1 MFCKI
6 CNKEFSNDKSGEGK
20 FYTHLRFE
28 HNISKKQYVILTEY
42 DAAAPK
48 CVCGCS
54 EEAAWENRIG
64 FREYAKGHRKFKHR
78 VQQYIKQNGHP
89 VCSFSGCSN
98 ETGFDRAEPRKY
110 CSTICATA
118 DRSEMAQNRLVH
130 QIEQYIKENG
140 HPICS
145 SPDCSNEAGFYKGKP
160 NKYCS
165 TSCSSREKWKDP
177 VMREKIADGI
187 RKSINN
193 NPEELQ
199 RRSDFMKLK
208 MKDPEY
214 VNNVLSSLPQRFS
227 KLHLK
232 IREQLNL
239 EQKGFIGEQ
248 IVGRYV
254 VDELNEA
261 AKTIIEIN
269 GDYIHANPLMYAEN
283 DIIRLPGNSYT
294 AAEKWE
300 SDKRKLDELKSMGYN
315 VIVIWESDNI
325 NNIEI

>member
-130 QIEQYIKENG
+130 QIEQMVTLFAPLLIVPMRRGSIKENQTNTV
-140 HPICS
+140 PRLVLL
-145 SPDCSNEAGFYKGKP
+145 E
-160 NKYCS
+160 
-165 TSCSSREKWKDP
+165 
-177 VMREKIADGI
+177 
-187 RKSINN
+187 
-193 NPEELQ
+193 
-199 RRSDFMKLK
+199 RS
-208 MKDPEY
+208 
-214 VNNVLSSLPQRFS
+214 
-227 KLHLK
+227 
-232 IREQLNL
+232 
-239 EQKGFIGEQ
+239 
-248 IVGRYV
+248 GR
-254 VDELNEA
+254 
-261 AKTIIEIN
+261 I
-269 GDYIHANPLMYAEN
+269 P
-283 DIIRLPGNSYT
+283 
-294 AAEKWE
+294 
-300 SDKRKLDELKSMGYN
+300 
-315 VIVIWESDNI
+315 
-325 NNIEI
+325 

>member
-42 DAAAPK
+42 DGVAPK
-48 CVCGCS
+48 CACGCG
-54 EEAAWENRIG
+54 EEAGWQNRIG
-64 FREYAKGHRKFKHR
+64 FREYAKAHRRFKHR
-78 VQQYIKQNGHP
+78 VEQYIKQNGRP
-89 VCSFSGCSN
+89 VCSFSGCSS

-110 CSTICATA
+110 CSIACATA
-118 DRSEMAQNRLVH
+118 DRAEKVQLRRQLRI
-130 QIEQYIKENG
+130 QQYIKQNG
-140 HPICS
+140 HPVCS
-145 SPDCSNEAGFYKGKP
+145 SPDCSNEVRFDDRAKP
-160 NKYCS
+160 REYCS
-165 TSCSSREKWKDP
+165 TSCSSREKWKNP
-177 VMREKIADGI
+177 IIREKIINGI
-187 RKSINN
+187 KKSINN

-208 MKDPEY
+208 MKDVEY
-214 VNNVLSSLPQRFS
+214 VNNVLSSIPQRFS

-232 IREQLNL
+232 IRDQLNL

-248 IVGRYV
+248 VVGRYV

-261 AKTIIEIN
+261 TKTIIEIN
-269 GDYIHANPLMYAEN
+269 GDYVHANPSIYAEH

-300 SDKRKLDELKSMGYN
+300 NDKRKLDDLRSMGYN

-325 NNIEI
+325 NII